1 MTDTPV
7 TRPSLLL
14 RVRDASDG
22 DAWTEF
28 VQLYAPV
35 IRGYARRRG
44 LQPDDA
50 ADILQD
56 VLVSVSRAIESFD
69 YQPQSGRFRAWL
81 YTVTR
86 NAVNDWFSARIRR
99 PLATGDTD
107 FHRLLNE
114 TEQSDGSDIWERDW
128 QQRVFEWAVERAE
141 TCFEPGTWQAF
152 WQVAVQGR
160 APADVA
166 RSLQLS
172 VGAVYIAKSRVTA
185 RIRRE
190 IEELGD
196 D

>member
-7 TRPSLLL
+7 TRPTLLL
-14 RVRDASDG
+14 RVRDSD
-22 DAWTEF
+22 DSEAWTEF

-44 LQPDDA
+44 LQPADA
-50 ADILQD
+50 ADVLQD
-56 VLVSVSRAIESFD
+56 VLVSVSRAIDSFD

-86 NAVNDWFSARIRR
+86 HAVFDWFTARKQR
-99 PLATGDTD
+99 PLATGDSE
-107 FHRLLNE
+107 FHQLLQQTGQPDE
-114 TEQSDGSDIWERDW
+114 SDLWEHDW

-141 TCFEPGTWQAF
+141 SNFEPSTWQAF
-152 WQVAVQGR
+152 WQVAVEGR
-160 APADVA
+160 SPGQVA
-166 RSLQLS
+166 GKLGIS